1 MAKTAEEIAADE
13 TAAAEKVAADAAAK
27 AAVDA
32 KAAEEAG
39 TTYEVKV
46 GGETKN
52 MTMGELV
59 AAASKV
65 EGADARFE
73 EAAQIRKDS
82 EAASNF
88 FELVNSIKNSET
100 GATKDQYL
108 QMFRD
113 AGFVDSDI
121 PDYDEVIKTKGSAKV
136 AKEDKNA
143 EEVNKK
149 VTLENMDDET
159 KAILEA
165 AKEANY
171 SKVREEIYN
180 KVEKSVDKDEILAK
194 LIDSKTDADRTKV
207 RSTLCDMTKSEVQ
220 RRILAN
226 EPFSDEMVQSVLQ
239 GIRHQVESLGIPA
252 KAITQI
258 PVVGFGPTPE
268 SSAKIIADKP
278 IERVSSD
285 DPDYIDNVVERHLQ
299 KQYKS
304 DYKKA

>member
-1 MAKTAEEIAADE
+1 MALTEEELAAKATED
-13 TAAAEKVAADAAAK
+13 AAADAAAK
-27 AAVDA
+27 AV
-32 KAAEEAG
+32 EETGA
-39 TTYEVKV
+39 TYEVNV

-52 MTMGELV
+52 LTLEELKV
-59 AAASKV
+59 AASKAA
-65 EGADARFE
+65 GADARFE
-73 EAAQIRKDS
+73 EAAKIRKDS
-82 EAASNF
+82 EAASSF
-88 FELVNSIKNSET
+88 FELINSIRNSET

-113 AGFVDSDI
+113 AGFKDSEI

-136 AKEDKNA
+136 AKEDKDSEGA
-143 EEVNKK
+143 NKK
-149 VTLENMDDET
+149 VTLENMDAET

-171 SKVREEIYN
+171 TKVREEIYN
-180 KVEKSVDKDEILAK
+180 KVEKSVDKDEIFAK
-194 LIDSKTDADRTKV
+194 LIDSKTDADKTKV
-207 RSTLCDMTKSEVQ
+207 RSTLIDMTKGEVQ

-239 GIRHQVESLGIPA
+239 GIRYQVESLGLPA
-252 KAITQI
+252 KAITQA
-258 PVVGFGPTPE
+258 PVVGLGPSPE
-268 SSAKIIADKP
+268 ISAKIVADKP

-304 DYKKA
+304 NYKKA